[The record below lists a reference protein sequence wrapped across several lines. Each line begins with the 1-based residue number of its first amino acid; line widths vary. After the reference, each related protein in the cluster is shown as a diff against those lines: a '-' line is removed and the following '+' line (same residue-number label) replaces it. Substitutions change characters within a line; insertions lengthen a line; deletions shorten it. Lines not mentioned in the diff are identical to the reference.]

1 MVTTTACR
9 PEQPLVDDVVPRSY
23 LRNVPLTDGTRASI
37 ASRPRANQSMIRAYA
52 GPAVSNY
59 AHVCGRIRGLA
70 TSRAL
75 RDSNDAAGVRCSPSV
90 PTRQQEPVSFKGYT
104 LNPFQVAAA
113 EAIEDGHNVLLA
125 APTGAGKTLVAE
137 YAIEHAVRQGR
148 RAIYTSPIK
157 ALSNQKFRDFKND
170 GLRVG
175 LMTGDLTL
183 DPDAPLVIM
192 TTEIFR
198 NAVFEDPERFRDTDF
213 AIFDEVHFVDDVERG
228 TVWEE
233 SLIFAPEHV
242 RFVGLSAT
250 IANLHE
256 FGDWVREVRQQQ
268 LTVIEHKKRPV
279 PLSHR
284 LFHQDAGVFQLSQRA
299 RAITFHERAIAR
311 EQRHHERDHR
321 VSKRERLRSK
331 WGDKRERARG
341 KRHRFG
347 PRPYVMLLDELQRR
361 QLLPALYFC
370 FSRKECEI
378 KAERSMG
385 RRLLSRQERGQVEQ
399 LFYEICDR
407 FELDPSQ
414 DPALLAVLGRAL
426 VGVGYHHAGML
437 PIHKE
442 VVERLFTSG
451 HLKLLFTTE
460 TFALGINMPARTAV
474 FDLLR
479 KYDGVQM
486 NYMKARD
493 YLQMAGRAGRQG
505 LDKTGLVISIL
516 EDEDLMEAPL
526 SRYHSGKVEGITS
539 RFNLSYSTI
548 LNLYDR
554 LGSKGLQEAYDS
566 SFSAYQA
573 MKGSAATRQ
582 KKRAAAHA
590 ALASRVNVLR
600 AAGYLGPEGLEPRG
614 RVAQRI
620 NGYEIQA
627 AELLFSGVLE
637 EMDIHQLAAT
647 FTSLIH
653 EERRRA
659 DPRQTPRDHGPLMRK
674 ATQAVRRFRDIESQ
688 QGILNP
694 IKEPDWGIA
703 AAVDCW
709 SRGGDI
715 DDLERLSHGDAGDVV
730 RTLRMAIQMMRQ
742 VATQVGKHEQLGARL
757 EEAIVSVNRD
767 AVDAKR
773 QFELG

>member
-1 MVTTTACR
+1 MWKRTHRRTGADFATTATPQAICTFPICR
-9 PEQPLVDDVVPRSY
+9 SLC
-23 LRNVPLTDGTRASI
+23 
-37 ASRPRANQSMIRAYA
+37 
-52 GPAVSNY
+52 
-59 AHVCGRIRGLA
+59 H
-70 TSRAL
+70 
-75 RDSNDAAGVRCSPSV
+75 AASV
-90 PTRQQEPVSFKGYT
+90 PTRAPDADAIQFKGYT
-104 LNPFQVAAA
+104 LNTFQVEAARA
-113 EAIEDGHNVLLA
+113 LEAGKNVLLA
-125 APTGAGKTLVAE
+125 APTGSGKTLVAE
-137 YAIEHAVRQGR
+137 YAIDQAVKSGK

-213 AIFDEVHFVDDVERG
+213 AIFDEVHFVDDVDRG

-233 SLIFAPEHV
+233 SLIFAPPHV

-256 FGDWVREVRQQQ
+256 FGEWIRHVRPQE
-268 LTVIEHKKRPV
+268 LAVIEHTRRPV

-284 LFHQDAGVFQLSQRA
+284 LFHPDAGVFQLEQRA
-299 RAITFHERAIAR
+299 KAITFHERAAAR
-311 EQRHHERDHR
+311 DKRHGGRTGL
-321 VSKRERLRSK
+321 RERERSR
-331 WGDKRERARG
+331 WGDKRERSQGRRAP
-341 KRHRFG
+341 FG
-347 PRPYVMLLDELQRR
+347 PRPYVLLLDELQNR
-361 QLLPALYFC
+361 QLLPLLYFC

-385 RRLLSRQERGQVEQ
+385 RRLLDRRERERIQA
-399 LFYEICDR
+399 LFEEICVR
-407 FELDPSQ
+407 FELDADA
-414 DPALLAVLGRAL
+414 DPGLRGILGRAIS
-426 VGVGYHHAGML
+426 GVGYHHAGML

-451 HLKLLFTTE
+451 LLKMLFTTE

-479 KYDGVQM
+479 KFDGVQM
-486 NYMKARD
+486 DYMKARD

-505 LDKTGLVISIL
+505 LDESGLVISIL
-516 EDEDLMEAPL
+516 EDEDLISAPL
-526 SRYHSGKVEGITS
+526 SRFHSGKVEPITS

-548 LNLYDR
+548 LNLFDR
-554 LGSKGLQEAYDS
+554 LGSKGLLAAYDK
-566 SFSAYQA
+566 SFASFQA
-573 MKGSAATRQ
+573 MKGTPGTRS
-582 KKRAAAHA
+582 KKKAAAHA
-590 ALASRVNVLR
+590 ALALRVQVLR
-600 AAGYLGPEGLEPRG
+600 DAGFLDDKGLLPRG
-614 RVAQRI
+614 KLAQRI
-620 NGYEIQA
+620 NGYEIQV

-637 EMDIHQLAAT
+637 TMDMHQLAAT
-647 FTSLIH
+647 FTALIH

-659 DPRQTPRDHGPLMRK
+659 EPHGHRREAGPLMQ
-674 ATQAVRRFRDIESQ
+674 AVTDAVRRFIAIETL
-688 QGILNP
+688 QGVAHT

-709 SRGGDI
+709 SRGGTV
-715 DDLERLSHGDAGDVV
+715 DDLERLAHSDAGDVV
-730 RTLRMAIQMMRQ
+730 RTLRMSIQMMRQ
-742 VATQVGKHEQLGARL
+742 VRVTVGGKNQLGARL
-757 EEAIVSVNRD
+757 EEAIVAINRD
-767 AVDAKR
+767 VVDAKR

>member
-1 MVTTTACR
+1 MSKRGAD
-9 PEQPLVDDVVPRSY
+9 PKQDPAD
-23 LRNVPLTDGTRASI
+23 SI
-37 ASRPRANQSMIRAYA
+37 
-52 GPAVSNY
+52 
-59 AHVCGRIRGLA
+59 
-70 TSRAL
+70 
-75 RDSNDAAGVRCSPSV
+75 
-90 PTRQQEPVSFKGYT
+90 EFKGYT
-104 LNPFQVAAA
+104 LNPFQVEAAQ
-113 EAIEDGHNVLLA
+113 AIEDGHNVLLA

-137 YAIEHAVRQGR
+137 YAIEHAVRAGK

-198 NAVFEDPERFRDTDF
+198 NAVFEDPERFQDTDF

-256 FGDWVREVRQQQ
+256 FGEWIREVRNQE
-268 LTVIEHKKRPV
+268 LTVIEHTKRPV

-284 LFHQDAGVFQLSQRA
+284 LFHGDAGVFQLAQRS
-299 RAITFHERAIAR
+299 RAILLHERAAK
-311 EQRHHERDHR
+311 EAKEKDHR
-321 VSKRERLRSK
+321 EGRGGRGRDRF
-331 WGDKRERARG
+331 DKRGQKRG
-341 KRHRFG
+341 RRIPFG
-347 PRPYVMLLDELQRR
+347 PRPYVKLLDEIQNRE
-361 QLLPALYFC
+361 LLPALYFC

-378 KAERSMG
+378 KAERSMQ
-385 RRLLSRQERGQVEQ
+385 RRLLDRRERIEIED
-399 LFYEICDR
+399 LFFEICDR
-407 FELDPSQ
+407 FELDPDK
-414 DPALLAVLGRAL
+414 DPALASILGRARS
-426 VGVGYHHAGML
+426 GVGFHHAGVL

-451 HLKLLFTTE
+451 LLKLLFTTE
-460 TFALGINMPARTAV
+460 TFALGINMPARTAI

-505 LDKTGLVISIL
+505 LDKSGLVISIL
-516 EDEDLMEAPL
+516 EDEDLHDAPL
-526 SRYHSGKVEGITS
+526 SRYHSGKVEPITS

-548 LNLYDR
+548 LNLFDR
-554 LGSKGLQEAYDS
+554 LGSKGLQAAYDK
-566 SFSAYQA
+566 SFAAFQA
-573 MKGSAATRQ
+573 LRGSAAARK

-600 AAGYLGPEGLEPRG
+600 AAGYLDDEGLLPRG
-614 RVAQRI
+614 KIAQRI

-627 AELLFSGVLE
+627 AELMFSGVLE
-637 EMDIHQLAAT
+637 QMDIHQLAAT
-647 FTSLIH
+647 FTALIY
-653 EERRRA
+653 EERRRNEGHA
-659 DPRQTPRDHGPLMRK
+659 REEGPLMK
-674 ATQAVRRFRDIESQ
+674 AASKAVRRFRDVESA
-688 QGILNP
+688 QGVANP
-694 IKEPDWGIA
+694 VKEPDWGIA

-709 SRGGDI
+709 SKGGSVE
-715 DDLERLSHGDAGDVV
+715 DLERMTRGDAGDVV
-730 RTLRMAIQMMRQ
+730 RNLRMAIQMMRQ
-742 VATQVGKHEQLGARL
+742 VSLQAGKKESLSARL
-757 EEAIVSVNRD
+757 EEAIVAINRD
-767 AVDAKR
+767 VVDAKR

>member
-1 MVTTTACR
+1 MLQA
-9 PEQPLVDDVVPRSY
+9 VPK
-23 LRNVPLTDGTRASI
+23 
-37 ASRPRANQSMIRAYA
+37 RANQ
-52 GPAVSNY
+52 P
-59 AHVCGRIRGLA
+59 
-70 TSRAL
+70 
-75 RDSNDAAGVRCSPSV
+75 
-90 PTRQQEPVSFKGYT
+90 EPPPPHQLEFKGYT
-104 LNPFQVAAA
+104 LNSFQVEAA
-113 EAIEDGHNVLLA
+113 EAIEAGENVLLA

-137 YAIEHAVRQGR
+137 YAIEHAVNSGR

-157 ALSNQKFRDFKND
+157 ALSNQKFRDFKAD
-170 GLRVG
+170 GIRVG

-198 NAVFEDPERFRDTDF
+198 NAVFEDPERFADTDF
-213 AIFDEVHFVDDVERG
+213 AIFDEVHFVDDIERG

-233 SLIFAPEHV
+233 SLIFAPPHV

-256 FGDWVREVRQQQ
+256 FGEWIREVRSQK

-284 LFHQDAGVFQLSQRA
+284 LFHKDAGVFQLPQRA
-299 RAITFHERAIAR
+299 QAIKFHERAAA
-311 EQRHHERDHR
+311 HEEKVSGKAGRRDR
-321 VSKRERLRSK
+321 DRGRF
-331 WGDKRERARG
+331 GDKRKGR
-341 KRHRFG
+341 RFPSG
-347 PRPYVMLLDELQRR
+347 PRPYVMLLDEIQNR

-378 KAERSMG
+378 KAERCMK
-385 RRLLSRQERGQVEQ
+385 RRLLDRQERAAIED
-399 LFYEICDR
+399 LFIEICER
-407 FELDPSQ
+407 FELDPAE
-414 DPALLAVLGRAL
+414 DPALAGILGRAL
-426 VGVGYHHAGML
+426 VGVGYHHAGVL

-451 HLKLLFTTE
+451 LLKLLFTTE
-460 TFALGINMPARTAV
+460 TFALGINMPARTAI

-505 LDKTGLVISIL
+505 IDKSGLVISIL
-516 EDEDLMEAPL
+516 EDEDLTEAPL
-526 SRYHSGKVEGITS
+526 SRFHGGKVEPITS

-548 LNLYDR
+548 LNLFDR
-554 LGSKGLQEAYDS
+554 LGTKGLQSAYDR
-566 SFSAYQA
+566 SFAAFQA
-573 MKGSAATRQ
+573 TRGSASARK

-590 ALASRVNVLR
+590 ALAVRVNVLR
-600 AAGYLGPEGLEPRG
+600 EAGYIDKDGLLPRG
-614 RVAQRI
+614 KIAQRI

-637 EMDIHQLAAT
+637 QMDIHQLAAT
-647 FTSLIH
+647 FTALIY
-653 EERRRA
+653 EERRRSEA
-659 DPRQTPRDHGPLMRK
+659 GQKDEGKLMTAANK
-674 ATQAVRRFRDIESQ
+674 AIRRFRDVEYDL
-688 QGILNP
+688 GVAHP

-709 SRGGDI
+709 SKGGSVE
-715 DDLERLSHGDAGDVV
+715 DLERLTRGDAGDVV
-730 RTLRMAIQMMRQ
+730 RNLRMAIQMMRQ
-742 VATQVGKHEQLGARL
+742 VALQVGKDESLANRL
-757 EEAIVSVNRD
+757 EEAIVAINRD
-767 AVDAKR
+767 VVDAKR

>member
-1 MVTTTACR
+1 M
-9 PEQPLVDDVVPRSY
+9 PK
-23 LRNVPLTDGTRASI
+23 
-37 ASRPRANQSMIRAYA
+37 
-52 GPAVSNY
+52 
-59 AHVCGRIRGLA
+59 
-70 TSRAL
+70 
-75 RDSNDAAGVRCSPSV
+75 
-90 PTRQQEPVSFKGYT
+90 RQQEPDQDPAREIQFKGYT
-104 LNPFQVAAA
+104 LNPFQVEAAQ
-113 EAIEDGHNVLLA
+113 AIEAGSNVLLA

-137 YAIEHAVRQGR
+137 YAIEHAVKAGR

-157 ALSNQKFRDFKND
+157 ALSNQKFRDFKAD

-198 NAVFEDPERFRDTDF
+198 NAVFEDPERFADTDF
-213 AIFDEVHFVDDVERG
+213 AIFDEVHFVDDIDRG

-233 SLIFAPEHV
+233 SLIFAPDHV

-256 FGDWVREVRQQQ
+256 FGEWIREVRPQE
-268 LTVIEHKKRPV
+268 LKVIEHKKRPV

-284 LFHQDAGVFQLSQRA
+284 LFHKDAGVFQLSQRS
-299 RAITFHERAIAR
+299 RAIQFHERAQER
-311 EQRHHERDHR
+311 EAALERQQGGR
-321 VSKRERLRSK
+321 GGRGRY
-331 WGDKRERARG
+331 G
-341 KRHRFG
+341 KRSARDRKNDRKGRRFPTG
-347 PRPYVMLLDELQRR
+347 PRPYVKLLDEICERE
-361 QLLPALYFC
+361 LLPALYFC

-378 KAERSMG
+378 KAEKSMH
-385 RRLLSRQERGQVEQ
+385 RRLLNRSERNRIED

-407 FELDPSQ
+407 FELDPKD
-414 DPALLAVLGRAL
+414 DPALSAILGRAL
-426 VGVGYHHAGML
+426 CGVGYHHAGVL

-451 HLKLLFTTE
+451 LLKLLFTTE
-460 TFALGINMPARTAV
+460 TFALGINMPARTAI

-505 LDKTGLVISIL
+505 LDKSGLVISVL

-526 SRYHSGKVEGITS
+526 SRYHSGKVEPITS

-554 LGSKGLQEAYDS
+554 LGTKGLQSAYDR
-566 SFSAYQA
+566 SFAAFQA
-573 MKGSAATRQ
+573 MSGSASARK

-600 AAGYLGPEGLEPRG
+600 AAGYIDEDGLMPRG
-614 RVAQRI
+614 KVAQRI
-620 NGYEIQA
+620 NGYEIQV
-627 AELLFSGVLE
+627 AELMFCGVLE
-637 EMDIHQLAAT
+637 QMDMHQLATT
-647 FTSLIH
+647 FTALIY
-653 EERRRA
+653 EERRRSEGHH
-659 DPRQTPRDHGPLMRK
+659 RHEGPLMK
-674 ATQAVRRFRDIESQ
+674 QANKAVRRFREIETA
-688 QGILNP
+688 QGVLHM

-709 SRGGDI
+709 SKGGSVE
-715 DDLERLSHGDAGDVV
+715 DLERLTRGDAGDVV
-730 RTLRMAIQMMRQ
+730 RNLRMAIQMMRQ
-742 VATQVGKHEQLGARL
+742 VAQLAGKRESLAHRL
-757 EEAIVSVNRD
+757 EEAIVSINRD
-767 AVDAKR
+767 VVDAKR

>member
-1 MVTTTACR
+1 MHLSSLYVEIFAHTMWKKHARRASVCSQDGARVTCCGA
-9 PEQPLVDDVVPRSY
+9 VPDRTEE
-23 LRNVPLTDGTRASI
+23 PLT
-37 ASRPRANQSMIRAYA
+37 
-52 GPAVSNY
+52 
-59 AHVCGRIRGLA
+59 
-70 TSRAL
+70 
-75 RDSNDAAGVRCSPSV
+75 
-90 PTRQQEPVSFKGYT
+90 FKGYT
-104 LNPFQVAAA
+104 LNAFQVAAA

-233 SLIFAPEHV
+233 SLIFAPQHV

-256 FGDWVREVRQQQ
+256 FGDWVREVRDQD

-284 LFHQDAGVFQLSQRA
+284 LFHEHAGVFQLAQRS
-299 RAITFHERAIAR
+299 RAVTFHERALAR
-311 EQRHHERDHR
+311 EKKHTDRNNRIGR
-321 VSKRERLRSK
+321 REAHRSK

-341 KRHRFG
+341 RRHRFG
-347 PRPYVMLLDELQRR
+347 PRPYVTLLDEIQHR

-385 RRLLSRQERGQVEQ
+385 RRLLDRRERARIEDMFHEVCE
-399 LFYEICDR
+399 R
-407 FELDPSQ
+407 FEIDPEQ
-414 DPALLAVLGRAL
+414 DPGLLGILGRAQA
-426 VGVGYHHAGML
+426 GVGYHHAGML

-451 HLKLLFTTE
+451 LLKLLFTTE
-460 TFALGINMPARTAV
+460 TFALGINMPARTVV

-486 NYMKARD
+486 NYMRARD

-505 LDKTGLVISIL
+505 LDKSGLVISIL
-516 EDEDLMEAPL
+516 EDEDLTDAPL
-526 SRYHSGKVEGITS
+526 SRFHSGKVEPITS

-548 LNLYDR
+548 LNLFDR
-554 LGSKGLQEAYDS
+554 LGSKGLQEAYDR
-566 SFSAYQA
+566 SFSAFQA
-573 MKGSAATRQ
+573 MKGSASARQ

-600 AAGYLGPEGLEPRG
+600 AAGYLDQDGLLPRG

-627 AELLFSGVLE
+627 AELLFDGVLD
-637 EMDIHQLAAT
+637 EMDIHQLSAT

-659 DPRQTPRDHGPLMRK
+659 DPKHHRREPGRLMKR
-674 ATQAVRRFRDIESQ
+674 ATDAVRRFRAVESD
-688 QGILNP
+688 QGILHP

-703 AAVDCW
+703 PAIDCW

-715 DDLERLSHGDAGDVV
+715 EDLERLSHGDACDVV

-742 VATQVGKHEQLGARL
+742 IASQVGKGEPLAARL

-767 AVDAKR
+767 VVDAKR